1 MHCKY
6 GVLCI
11 FKTSKFFLLW
21 RKTLISIHISWP
33 TTMVISSIF
42 SFNWGHRESEAAEC
56 GHFLQKNG
64 VKWHHQTM
72 LFRQQ
77 MMHLPQKKKK
87 NSLRKFSTYFG
98 PQWHQSS
105 LKPQVMK
112 EESSFAVI
120 RMDKILSDHKPR
132 SGVFLSLNFKVFWIM
147 QDPKAWCNGHLE
159 ITVSDK
165 IIWSFLCNVDDH
177 NIIPYSISQYANI
190 LSLANVAQPTPG
202 A

>member
-1 MHCKY
+1 MKQQNVNIFFRKMELN
-6 GVLCI
+6 GTTKLCYLD
-11 FKTSKFFLLW
+11 SKWCTYL
-21 RKTLISIHISWP
+21 
-33 TTMVISSIF
+33 
-42 SFNWGHRESEAAEC
+42 
-56 GHFLQKNG
+56 
-64 VKWHHQTM
+64 
-72 LFRQQ
+72 
-77 MMHLPQKKKK
+77 KKKK

>member
-56 GHFLQKNG
+56 EHFLQKNG

-87 NSLRKFSTYFG
+87 RKIH
-98 PQWHQSS
+98 W
-105 LKPQVMK
+105 
-112 EESSFAVI
+112 ESSAHTLG
-120 RMDKILSDHKPR
+120 LSDIKVALSPR
-132 SGVFLSLNFKVFWIM
+132 WWKKSPLLLSLGWTRYCLIINLDLESSYPWIL
-147 QDPKAWCNGHLE
+147 KSSE
-159 ITVSDK
+159 
-165 IIWSFLCNVDDH
+165 
-177 NIIPYSISQYANI
+177 
-190 LSLANVAQPTPG
+190 
-202 A
+202 